1 MTTIKDLAKILV
13 SQHKLRTEDAEAFIS
28 QITEVINE
36 GLINDRQVKIKGFG
50 TFKLQTVKERS
61 SINVNTGERVIIG
74 EHDKVTFTPD
84 SVMRDLVNKPFSQF
98 DTVIINDETLIEE
111 ELNDSENMEEESSET
126 VEAEDNLVESGNKMA
141 GLMEAAS
148 EESDGNV
155 DDVNL
160 VASEIKEEIVTDENT
175 ETEETVKE
183 EIDTEDNNEEEKEVE
198 SAVQQEVEKVEEE
211 EEEDDDDDDDDE
223 YDEEHSPMYYYSI
236 GGIICGILFFIIGY
250 FAGMNGWFK
259 QWIGPKEQPQTE
271 VVDSVSK
278 SQNAEPMA
286 SDSINKPSESNNGN
300 DVQEKKNEQA
310 SDIIDNEEY
319 SKKDVRV
326 RTGAWAIVGTETEVT
341 VREGQTLKSISKAY
355 LGPDMECYVEVY
367 NDKKTVKAG
376 DVIKIPKLKPKK
388 QIRK

>member
-198 SAVQQEVEKVEEE
+198 SAVQQEKEKEEE
-211 EEEDDDDDDDDE
+211 EEEEDDDE

-278 SQNAEPMA
+278 SQNAEPLA
-286 SDSINKPSESNNGN
+286 SDTINKPSESNNGN

>member
-198 SAVQQEVEKVEEE
+198 SAVQQEKEKEEE
-211 EEEDDDDDDDDE
+211 EEEDDDDE

-236 GGIICGILFFIIGY
+236 GGIICGILFFMIGY

-278 SQNAEPMA
+278 SQNAEPLA
-286 SDSINKPSESNNGN
+286 SDTINKPSESNNGN

>member
-198 SAVQQEVEKVEEE
+198 SAVQQEKEKEEE
-211 EEEDDDDDDDDE
+211 EEEEDDDE

-236 GGIICGILFFIIGY
+236 GGIICGILFFMIGY

-278 SQNAEPMA
+278 SQNAEPLA
-286 SDSINKPSESNNGN
+286 SDTINKPSESNNGN

>member
-198 SAVQQEVEKVEEE
+198 SAVQQEKEKEEE
-211 EEEDDDDDDDDE
+211 EEEDDDDE